1 MNTTLAPVIFSHS
14 GARSVCSNVRNVPD
28 DVLERMPEVGGLVM
42 VNFFTCYLSDDC
54 RERDVTVLDVVKH
67 INHIRSGKTFN
78 KQNYWKVRL
87 YKRDLER

>member
-67 INHIRSGKTFN
+67 INHIRSEKTFN
-78 KQNYWKVRL
+78 KQNDWRL

>member
-14 GARSVCSNVRNVPD
+14 GARAVCSNVRNVPD
-28 DVLERMPEVGGLVM
+28 DVLQVVQRSSYNIPGNVPDDVLQRMPEVGSLVM

-67 INHIRSGKTFN
+67 INHIR
-78 KQNYWKVRL
+78 
-87 YKRDLER
+87 